1 MPSTEELYQI
11 ADELRAIASGGLL
24 WTGSHYDRERYE
36 RVMAAS
42 ARLIGSMEQRQ
53 SDEILTRFHDNLY
66 HLSPLAGVDTVVLQD
81 EKLLLIQRSDNRLW
95 AMPGGLAEIGET
107 LAQAAQR
114 ELWEETGFHARI
126 TKLLGIFDSRI
137 WKNRSKVQLY
147 HVLFQAEIASGVAT
161 LSSET
166 LQVDFFDE
174 SNLPPLSQ
182 GHDTRVPFIFKMLRG
197 EIPTPFFDLTN
208 QATMEE

>member
-1 MPSTEELYQI
+1 MPSAEELYQI
-11 ADELRAIASGGLL
+11 ADELRSIASGGLL
-24 WTGSHYDRERYE
+24 WTNSHYDRERYE
-36 RVMAAS
+36 HVLAAS
-42 ARLIGSMEQRQ
+42 ARLIASIERRP
-53 SDEILTRFHDNLY
+53 SDEILGHFHDNLY

-81 EKLLLIQRSDNRLW
+81 EKILLVQRSDNRLW

-137 WKNRSKVQLY
+137 WKTQSKVQLY
-147 HVLFQAEIASGVAT
+147 HVLFLAEIESGLAT
-161 LSSET
+161 PSPET

-174 SNLPPLSQ
+174 TNLPSLSQ
-182 GHDTRVPFIFKMLRG
+182 GHNVRVPFVFKMLRG
-197 EIPTPFFDLTN
+197 ENVVPYFDPVTP
-208 QATMEE
+208 